1 MEKRFDALIFDL
13 DGVLIETV
21 EAHRRAW
28 EIVAR
33 HLGRSL
39 DDATALRLRGRPRE
53 ACLDILLEG
62 RATSGPVECA
72 KLLEW
77 KDSLYKEQVARL
89 GRKVRCV
96 GAQNI
101 LWAARRESFKLAI
114 ASASRN
120 APLLLELA
128 QFDGEFDHIS
138 DGAFAGPP
146 KPSPSQL
153 QSIARKLAVSAE
165 RCLLFEDS
173 ASGLEAASA
182 AGMPAVAVALSGTQ
196 IACANIH
203 NLAELATRLEKSGT
217 LEGALAHLLGKAPK

>member
-13 DGVLIETV
+13 DGVLVDTV

-28 EIVAR
+28 EIVAG
-33 HLGRSL
+33 HLGRKL

-53 ACLDILLEG
+53 ACLDMLLEG
-62 RATSGPVECA
+62 RETSRPVERA

-77 KDSLYKEQVARL
+77 KDSLYREQVARL
-89 GRKVRCV
+89 GRKVRCA

-101 LWAARRESFKLAI
+101 LRAARSESFKLAI

-120 APLLLELA
+120 AALLLELA
-128 QFDGEFDHIS
+128 QFEGEFDYIS
-138 DGAFAGPP
+138 DGSFAGPP
-146 KPSPSQL
+146 KPSPCQL
-153 QSIARKLAVSAE
+153 QSIASKLAVSVQ

-173 ASGLEAASA
+173 TSGLEAASI

-196 IACANIH
+196 IACASIH
-203 NLAELATRLEKSGT
+203 NLAELATRLEKAGT
-217 LEGALAHLLGKAPK
+217 VGGALAHLLGMAPE